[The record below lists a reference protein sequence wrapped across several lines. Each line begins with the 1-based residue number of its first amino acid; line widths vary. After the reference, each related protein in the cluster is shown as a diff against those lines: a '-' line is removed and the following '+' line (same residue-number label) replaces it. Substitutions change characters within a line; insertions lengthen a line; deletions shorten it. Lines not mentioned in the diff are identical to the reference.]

1 MHPNIAQTHLP
12 PPLHH
17 LSTTSP
23 NPSLLAQAVKSL
35 PDVTHQ
41 ELKVRGKSILL
52 LM

>member
-17 LSTTSP
+17 LSKP
-23 NPSLLAQAVKSL
+23 LVLAQAVKSL
-35 PDVTHQ
+35 PDVTRQ